1 MAPIPGLPP
10 ESSRRPA
17 GLPTTHAPSSAVFP
31 QELPAGP
38 GPPIQTG
45 PLAPRR
51 FAPFSE
57 VEPPRIPALG
67 KPTEV
72 SPSPL
77 LGWPRTPPTWDGG
90 ALPGPQYLWGLVPL
104 QGTPPYQ
111 VLEFSGRHSV
121 LSITSYPSFVS
132 ALLLPTDNVTVAAY
146 INKQG
151 GTRSTRLKS
160 CGHGAGAGILSRSP
174 STAPA
179 GQAYCGLPVPRRAFP
194 PRSGPS
200 TPRSWPLF
208 SERSVPFTWI
218 CLRRH
223 SMPSSRGTVRR
234 LWIRQRGE

>member
-1 MAPIPGLPP
+1 MGGGSAWGRNTYGDWSHYRVLPHIRYW
-10 ESSRRPA
+10 SFRP
-17 GLPTTHAPSSAVFP
+17 SFC
-31 QELPAGP
+31 
-38 GPPIQTG
+38 
-45 PLAPRR
+45 
-51 FAPFSE
+51 
-57 VEPPRIPALG
+57 
-67 KPTEV
+67 
-72 SPSPL
+72 
-77 LGWPRTPPTWDGG
+77 
-90 ALPGPQYLWGLVPL
+90 
-104 QGTPPYQ
+104 
-111 VLEFSGRHSV
+111 

-174 STAPA
+174 STAPGRTSLLRTSCPA
-179 GQAYCGLPVPRRAFP
+179 AAFP

-234 LWIRQRGE
+234 LWIRQHGE